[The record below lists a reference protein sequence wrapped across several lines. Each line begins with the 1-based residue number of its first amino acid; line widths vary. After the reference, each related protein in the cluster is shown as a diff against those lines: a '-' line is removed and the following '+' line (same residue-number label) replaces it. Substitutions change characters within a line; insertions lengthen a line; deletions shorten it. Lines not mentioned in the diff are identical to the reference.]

1 MNLIQYQIF
10 KCNHLNKFRKTPG
23 QMSMFFHSP
32 FLWVDVINQ
41 IWNLI
46 MLYYNQV
53 VEKIQSMVLNSS
65 EMPEFLNLF
74 NKCWTNLLKSSHKIR
89 CIFLFELKN

>member
-1 MNLIQYQIF
+1 
-10 KCNHLNKFRKTPG
+10 
-23 QMSMFFHSP
+23 
-32 FLWVDVINQ
+32 
-41 IWNLI
+41 